1 MVTFRNIITVSV
13 IVLFSTIAFFWLFQ
27 SDEAKI
33 KKRFKTI
40 AELSSKGSDEH
51 ELTAAL
57 SARKIGDMFADT
69 CRVEVPSY
77 NISRT
82 YANENIPPHVLG
94 IRSRY
99 SQISLKFHDL
109 DIHFPEE
116 GIARVMSTAF
126 MEAVWYSGEPVREV
140 HEIVCWLKAFEKD
153 WFFYQIKVVSVLE
166 K

>member
-1 MVTFRNIITVSV
+1 MVTFRNLITISV
-13 IVLFSTIAFFWLFQ
+13 IVIISTIAFFWFFQ

-40 AELSSKGSDEH
+40 AELSSKSSNEH
-51 ELTAAL
+51 ELTSAL

-69 CRVEVPSY
+69 CRVEIPSH

-94 IRSRY
+94 VRSRY
-99 SQISLKFHDL
+99 SEISLKFHDL

-116 GIARVMSTAF
+116 GIVRVTSTAY
-126 MEAVWYSGEPVREV
+126 MEVVWYSGEPVREV
-140 HEIVCWLKAFEKD
+140 HEIVCWLEKIEKD
-153 WFFYQIKVVSVLE
+153 WFFNQIKVVSVLE